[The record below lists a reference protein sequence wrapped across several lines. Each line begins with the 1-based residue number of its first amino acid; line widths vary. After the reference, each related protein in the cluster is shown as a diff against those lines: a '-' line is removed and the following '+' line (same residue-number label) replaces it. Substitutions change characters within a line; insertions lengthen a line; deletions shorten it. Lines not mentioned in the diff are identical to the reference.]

1 MTRLIAVSLLVS
13 TALCAPAQA
22 SELRALMGTIM
33 PAPSV
38 EDLAA
43 KCETYVDAVDLR
55 HDAIL
60 GANAAPDT
68 ATTLTRYDALSAL
81 LSAASGEFA
90 LYREVLLT
98 PEQRD
103 EAGACEARIANLGSA
118 ISLSRPLYDR
128 LSMIDASAEDADTRE
143 YLAETLADFER
154 AGVALDDAGR
164 ARAQAIQEDLSD
176 LSTRIAR
183 NIAEDMGTIEVAPEE
198 LAGVPEDFIASRPV
212 GTNGKITLT
221 TAGTDY
227 QPVMRYATSDAL
239 RRRYS
244 ELYAQRAWPANDE
257 LLARMFTLRQELATL
272 LGRPDFATLA
282 LEDKMLGTP
291 EQVEQLLA
299 DMEAIARPAG
309 ERDYAMNLAVLQELQ
324 PGATQIEYWQ
334 TGWLSPLVQQRN
346 FGFNPQEAR
355 QYFAYDNVRDGI
367 LGLTE
372 SLFQVD
378 IRPWDTA
385 LWHEDVEAYEV
396 YSPTGE
402 LVSQFYLDS
411 HPRPGKYTHANMIP
425 LFPGEVDGSAVPV
438 GALVMN
444 LPQGDHSTGLME
456 HSQVTTFL
464 HEFGHLIH
472 GMFGSTTRWYGQNFL
487 NIEWDFVEAPSQM
500 LENWV
505 YDYDTLAT
513 FAVNAEGE
521 VIPRELVDAMNRARR
536 FNAGLGDMTQLAYS
550 NVSLQFHQQPVPAD
564 LGEAT
569 RGWINRYALIPAP
582 EWVEMQA
589 AFNHLDGYSAF
600 YYTYRWSKVISD
612 DLFQQFEA
620 NGLSDETTALRYRD
634 TILGSGGRRPAAE
647 IVREFLGR
655 DVSLDAYR
663 ATLEPA
669 Q

>member
-1 MTRLIAVSLLVS
+1 MTTLLD
-13 TALCAPAQA
+13 AQ
-22 SELRALMGTIM
+22 
-33 PAPSV
+33 PAPV
-38 EDLAA
+38 PAEGDVWADLIN
-43 KCETYVDAVDLR
+43 EVRDAV
-55 HDAIL
+55 
-60 GANAAPDT
+60 P
-68 ATTLTRYDALSAL
+68 
-81 LSAASGEFA
+81 
-90 LYREVLLT
+90 
-98 PEQRD
+98 
-103 EAGACEARIANLGSA
+103 AG
-118 ISLSRPLYDR
+118 
-128 LSMIDASAEDADTRE
+128 
-143 YLAETLADFER
+143 
-154 AGVALDDAGR
+154 
-164 ARAQAIQEDLSD
+164 
-176 LSTRIAR
+176 
-183 NIAEDMGTIEVAPEE
+183 
-198 LAGVPEDFIASRPV
+198 
-212 GTNGKITLT
+212 
-221 TAGTDY
+221 
-227 QPVMRYATSDAL
+227 
-239 RRRYS
+239 
-244 ELYAQRAWPANDE
+244 
-257 LLARMFTLRQELATL
+257 
-272 LGRPDFATLA
+272 
-282 LEDKMLGTP
+282 
-291 EQVEQLLA
+291 LLA

-378 IRPWDTA
+378 IRPWQTPV
-385 LWHEDVEAYEV
+385 WHDDVEAYEM
-396 YSPTGE
+396 YAPSGE
-402 LVSQFYLDS
+402 LLGQFYLDS

-425 LFPGEVDGSAVPV
+425 LFPGEVDGSAVPM

-444 LPQGDHSTGLME
+444 LPQGDHTTGLME

-472 GMFGSTTRWYGQNFL
+472 GMFGSTTEWYGQNFL

-513 FAVNAEGE
+513 FAVNSQGNI
-521 VIPRELVDAMNRARR
+521 IPRDLVDAMNRARR
-536 FNAGLGDMTQLAYS
+536 FNAGMSDMTQLAYS
-550 NVSLQFHQQPVPAD
+550 NVSLQFHQTPVPAN

-569 RGWINRYALIPAP
+569 RGWLNRYAMIPAP

-612 DLFQQFEA
+612 DLFQQFA
-620 NGLSDETTALRYRD
+620 TNGLADEATALRYRD
-634 TILGSGGRRPAAE
+634 TILGAGARLPAAE